1 MEVPR
6 QLAELPNWVLW
17 KYVGADRRK
26 VPFQPSGKP
35 AKSNDPSTW
44 STHAIASASLNC
56 TYAGLGFVFA
66 SDGGL
71 FGIDLDCCLDGET
84 LAPWAAEIMA
94 AFPTY
99 AEISPSGTGI
109 KLFGIGRFAGT
120 GRKRTM
126 GEPAQGRTPAVEVYG
141 AGRYFCFTGRQYGE
155 HTEVAPCQASLDALL
170 ERLWPTPA
178 HLPPV
183 PQSTLDNAQERARA
197 YMRAF
202 PPAVS
207 GSGGHNHT
215 FRAAC
220 VLVLG
225 FRLSPDAAYPIL
237 TEWNA
242 VCQPPWS
249 EKELRHKLCSADKQP
264 GERGWLLDGR
274 GYAGSDADLRALLA
288 GLGTP
293 PEPEEVEP
301 ETHPGE
307 FPPEIISTMPPLM
320 GLAYSWILDTSIKPQ
335 PVLTLGAV
343 LAMFATVF
351 GRLVRDDY
359 NTRTNLLVLA
369 LSPSGAGKERPRQG
383 VKQILHHAGLDL
395 MNGPERIG
403 SHAGIISS
411 LTQHPARLFQLDEV
425 GRLLMTMKDPKA
437 APHLWNIGTVI
448 MQLYSS
454 SNTIWTGDAYADL
467 NKVKTLNQPAL
478 CLFGTSVPESF
489 YSGLNY
495 ENLSDGLLSR
505 MIVLESDG
513 YGERQKPSLCDPP
526 EEIGKILA
534 NWKGVAGAGNMAET
548 NPTPKLIPK
557 TAEADV
563 AHERHCQDVHTRH
576 AGEDREHSALWSRA
590 PEKAAKLAL
599 LHACCSASDPA
610 NARITVESV
619 DWARRLVNYAT
630 RSILSKVE
638 GRMCLSRWAAEKERV
653 WSKLKN
659 GMSMNEFTRKT
670 QWIRDRDRHE
680 IISDWLMCGAIE
692 LETKP
697 GKTKSMQLIKKLR
710 SRP

>member
-1 MEVPR
+1 MDVPR
-6 QLAELPNWVLW
+6 TLAELPNWVLW
-17 KYVGADRRK
+17 KYVGTDRRK
-26 VPFQPSGKP
+26 VPFQPTGKP
-35 AKSNDPSTW
+35 AKSNDPATW
-44 STHAIASASLNC
+44 STHAAAAASLNC

-66 SDGGL
+66 ADGGL
-71 FGIDLDCCLDGET
+71 FGIDLDCCLDGDT
-84 LAPWAAEIMA
+84 LAPWAAEILE

-109 KLFGIGRFAGT
+109 KLFGIGNLVGQ
-120 GRKRTM
+120 GRKKTM
-126 GEPAQGRTPAVEVYG
+126 GEPQGGRTPAVEVYG

-155 HTEVAPCQASLDALL
+155 HTEVLPCQAALDALL
-170 ERLWPTPA
+170 ARLWPAPVSMPITPIR
-178 HLPPV
+178 P
-183 PQSTLDNAQERARA
+183 LDDVQERAGA
-197 YMRAF
+197 YLRVF
-202 PPAVS
+202 PPAVA

-225 FRLSPDAAYPIL
+225 FRLSPESAYPIL
-237 TEWNA
+237 ADWNQT
-242 VCQPPWS
+242 CQPPWS
-249 EKELRHKLCSADKQP
+249 EKELRHKLCSADKQG

-274 GYAGSDADLRALLA
+274 GYDGPDLDLRSLLA
-288 GLGTP
+288 SLGTP
-293 PEPEEVEP
+293 PESQEP
-301 ETHPGE
+301 ESEPSPSE
-307 FPPEIISTMPPLM
+307 FPPDLIANLPPLM

-359 NTRTNLLVLA
+359 NTRTNLLMLA
-369 LSPSGAGKERPRQG
+369 LSPSGAGKERPRQA

-454 SNTIWTGDAYADL
+454 ANTIWTGDAYADL
-467 NKVKTLNQPAL
+467 NKVKTLNQPCL

-489 YSGLNY
+489 YSGLSY

-505 MIVLESDG
+505 MIVLESEG
-513 YGERQKPSLCDPP
+513 YGERQKPALSDPP

-534 NWKGVAGAGNMAET
+534 AWKGIAGTGNMAET

-557 TAEADV
+557 TPEAD
-563 AHERHCQDVHTRH
+563 ARHEQHCNEVHGRHE
-576 AGEDREHSALWSRA
+576 GEDREHSALWSRA

-599 LHACCSASDPA
+599 LHACCSVSNPA
-610 NARITVESV
+610 DARITVESV
-619 DWARRLVNYAT
+619 DWARALVNHAT
-630 RSILSKVE
+630 RSILAKVE
-638 GRMCLSRWAAEKERV
+638 SRMCLSRWAAEKERA
-653 WSKLKN
+653 WSKVTS
-659 GMSMNEFTRKT
+659 GMSLSDFIRKT
-670 QWIRDRDRHE
+670 QWIRKRDRQDILTE
-680 IISDWLMCGAIE
+680 WVEAGAIE
-692 LETKP
+692 IENKPAKTKP
-697 GKTKSMQLIKKLR
+697 LQVIIKRR